1 MRRNAPGND
10 LALLRFGP
18 PQTTRCPSDHTRRLC
33 ASLEGKEKEK
43 AGLFEVPLFVLMTI
57 VSGPYCFGE
66 DDPAT
71 AISMLAT

>member
-10 LALLRFGP
+10 LALL
-18 PQTTRCPSDHTRRLC
+18 RLC

-66 DDPAT
+66 VDPAA

>member
-1 MRRNAPGND
+1 MRRKRARQPPRT
-10 LALLRFGP
+10 LTFRA
-18 PQTTRCPSDHTRRLC
+18 PQTTRCPSDHTSRLC